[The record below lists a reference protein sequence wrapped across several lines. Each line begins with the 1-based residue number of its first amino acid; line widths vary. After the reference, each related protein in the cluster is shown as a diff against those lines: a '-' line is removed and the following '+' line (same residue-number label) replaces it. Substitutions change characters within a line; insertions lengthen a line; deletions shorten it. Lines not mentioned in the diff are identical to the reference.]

1 MINHTKLSFNE
12 IVAIHN
18 QLLKNGI
25 KRKVKDIK
33 VTQMPTVCNN
43 NVIYSTVCEFISD
56 SKNISINI
64 VSKHQF
70 DVVLIHKQL
79 ERCFI

>member
-1 MINHTKLSFNE
+1 MINRTNLSFNE
-12 IVAIHN
+12 LVEIHN

-33 VTQMPTVCNN
+33 VSQMPIVENN
-43 NVIYSTVCEFISD
+43 NIIYNTVCEFISD
-56 SKNISINI
+56 IKNIRINI